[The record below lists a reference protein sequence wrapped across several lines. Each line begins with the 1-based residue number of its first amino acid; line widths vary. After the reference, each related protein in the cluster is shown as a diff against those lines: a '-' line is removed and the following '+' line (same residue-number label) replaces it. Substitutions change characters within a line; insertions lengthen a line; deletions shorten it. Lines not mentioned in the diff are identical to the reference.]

1 MKNGIIILE
10 NFRREGSGVFF
21 SQKTILTEKIKES
34 LASVLPVT
42 GIVMLLLVTIVPIDA
57 PILLSFLL
65 GAVMLILGMGLFTLG
80 ADVAMMPMGEY
91 VGSRVTKTKKLWIV
105 ILVSFFVGVM
115 ITMSEPDLTV
125 LANQISSIP
134 SFTLI
139 IAVAVGVGFMLV
151 IAMLRIIFNVKLKY
165 LLLGFYAVVFILAFL
180 VPESFLAISFDSGG
194 VTTGPMTVP
203 FIMSL
208 GVGVA
213 SIRADEETDSFGLIA
228 LCSVGPIIAV
238 MMLGLLND
246 VDRVVPEAY
255 VIPTV
260 TNSRDIFWNFATQ
273 LPHYALEVGI
283 AIGPIVL
290 FFLIF
295 RALTGGI
302 GTKGL
307 GKILVGVLYTFLGLT
322 LFLTGVNVGFMPL
335 GNLIGANMAS
345 SALKWLIVPI
355 GMIIGYF
362 IVAAEPAV
370 HVLTKQV
377 EDETSG
383 TIPGKVLS
391 VALSFGVAISVGIA
405 MLRVLLGIPVLYVLI
420 PGYAIALILSFVV
433 PDIFTSI
440 AFDSGGV
447 ASGPMTATFLLPF
460 AVGACSA
467 LGGNIAEDAFGVV
480 AMVAMTPLIAIQILG
495 LVYKIKH
502 AAAHKEEQAPAET
515 VVTDSEGQLIMDL
528 DAIEQI
534 SIADEN
540 ADSVADDDEDII
552 DF

>member
-1 MKNGIIILE
+1 M
-10 NFRREGSGVFF
+10 FF
-21 SQKTILTEKIKES
+21 QKTILIEKIKES

-42 GIVMLLLVTIVPIDA
+42 GIVMLLLVTLVPIDA
-57 PILLSFLL
+57 PILISFLI
-65 GAVMLILGMGLFTLG
+65 GAVMLIFGMGLFTLG
-80 ADVAMMPMGEY
+80 ADMAMMPMGEY
-91 VGSRVTKTKKLWIV
+91 VGSKVTKTKKLWIV
-105 ILVSFFVGVM
+105 ILVSFFVGAM
-115 ITMSEPDLTV
+115 ITMSEPDLSV

-139 IAVAVGVGFMLV
+139 ISVAVGVGVMLV

-165 LLLGFYAVVFILAFL
+165 LLIFFYSIVFIFAFF

-213 SIRADEETDSFGLIA
+213 SIRADEDTDSFGLIA
-228 LCSVGPIIAV
+228 LCSIGPIIAV
-238 MMLGLLND
+238 MLLGLLND
-246 VDRVVPEAY
+246 VDKVVPEAY

-260 TNSRDIFWNFATQ
+260 TNSRDIFWRFVAKI
-273 LPHYALEVGI
+273 PHYALEVGMAI
-283 AIGPIVL
+283 APIVV
-290 FFLIF
+290 FFLAF

-307 GKILVGVLYTFLGLT
+307 GKILVGVLYTFVGLT

-335 GNLIGANMAS
+335 GNLLGS
-345 SALKWLIVPI
+345 SLADSPFKWLIIPI

-383 TIPGKVLS
+383 AIPQKVLS
-391 VALSFGVAISVGIA
+391 TALAVGVAISVGIA
-405 MLRVLLGIPVLYVLI
+405 MLRVLTGIPILYVII
-420 PGYAIALILSFVV
+420 PGYVIALALSFIV
-433 PDIFTSI
+433 PDVFTSI

-460 AVGACSA
+460 AVGACA
-467 LGGNIAEDAFGVV
+467 AVGGNIAEDAFGVV

-495 LVYKIKH
+495 LIYKLRRSSAIKH
-502 AAAHKEEQAPAET
+502 AENAYESLQT
-515 VVTDSEGQLIMDL
+515 TDDGQMIMDFESISKESTEEI
-528 DAIEQI
+528 AVGAREQ
-534 SIADEN
+534 DN
-540 ADSVADDDEDII
+540 APADDDII
-552 DF
+552 DL

>member
-1 MKNGIIILE
+1 MI
-10 NFRREGSGVFF
+10 F
-21 SQKTILTEKIKES
+21 SQKTILMEKIKES
-34 LASVLPVT
+34 LSSVLPVT
-42 GIVMLLLVTIVPIDA
+42 GIVLLLLVTIVPIDA
-57 PILLSFLL
+57 PILVSFLI
-65 GAVMLILGMGLFTLG
+65 GAVMLVFGMGLFTLG
-80 ADVAMMPMGEY
+80 ADMSMMPMGEY
-91 VGSRVTKTKKLWIV
+91 VGSKVTKSKKLMII

-115 ITMSEPDLTV
+115 ITVSEPDLTV
-125 LANQISSIP
+125 MANQISSIP

-139 IAVAVGVGFMLV
+139 VSVAVGVGVMLV
-151 IAMLRIIFNVKLKY
+151 IAMLRIVFNVRLKY
-165 LLLGFYAVVFILAFL
+165 LLLGFYAVVFILAFF
-180 VPESFLAISFDSGG
+180 VPRSFLSIAFDSGG

-213 SIRADEETDSFGLIA
+213 SIRADEDADSFGLIA
-228 LCSVGPIIAV
+228 LCSIGPIISV
-238 MMLGLLND
+238 MLLGLLND
-246 VDRVVPEAY
+246 VDKIMPEEY
-255 VIPTV
+255 VIPTFS
-260 TNSRDIFWNFATQ
+260 NSKDIFWNFATQ

-283 AIGPIVL
+283 AVAPIVV

-295 RALTGGI
+295 RAATGGI
-302 GTKGL
+302 GSKGL

-335 GNLIGANMAS
+335 GNLLGSDLAES
-345 SALKWLIVPI
+345 ELRWLIVPI

-391 VALSFGVAISVGIA
+391 IALSVGVAISVGTA
-405 MLRVLLGIPVLYVLI
+405 MLRVLLGIPILCILI

-467 LGGNIAEDAFGVV
+467 VGGNIAEDAFGVV
-480 AMVAMTPLIAIQILG
+480 AMVAMTPLIAIQVLG
-495 LVYKIKH
+495 LVYRIKH
-502 AAAHKEEQAPAET
+502 ASAHKDSNGSAPS
-515 VVTDSEGQLIMDL
+515 VVTDSDGQVVMDFDL
-528 DAIEQI
+528 PETEPANDESDAE
-534 SIADEN
+534 E
-540 ADSVADDDEDII
+540 II

>member
-1 MKNGIIILE
+1 ME
-10 NFRREGSGVFF
+10 NCRKESYGVLF
-21 SQKTILTEKIKES
+21 SQKTILAEKIKES

-42 GIVMLLLVTIVPIDA
+42 GIVLLLLITIVPIDA

-65 GAVMLILGMGLFTLG
+65 GAVMLIFGMGLFTLG
-80 ADVAMMPMGEY
+80 ADMSMMPMGEY
-91 VGSRVTKTKKLWIV
+91 VGSKITKTKKLWMI
-105 ILVSFFVGVM
+105 IIVSFFVGVM
-115 ITMSEPDLTV
+115 ITVSEPDLTV
-125 LANQISSIP
+125 LANQISSIK

-139 IAVAVGVGFMLV
+139 ISVALGVGFMLV
-151 IAMLRIIFNVKLKY
+151 IAMLRIIFNVRLKY
-165 LLLGFYAVVFILAFL
+165 LLLGFYAIVFGLAIF
-180 VPESFLAISFDSGG
+180 VPESFLAIAFDSGG

-213 SIRADEETDSFGLIA
+213 SIRADEDADSFGLIA
-228 LCSVGPIIAV
+228 LCSAGPIIAV
-238 MMLGLLND
+238 MLLGLLNN
-246 VDRVVPEAY
+246 VETVMPEEY
-255 VIPTV
+255 VIPALN
-260 TNSRDIFWNFATQ
+260 NSKEIFWSFATE

-283 AIGPIVL
+283 AVAPIVV

-295 RALTGGI
+295 RVCTGGL
-302 GTKGL
+302 GAKGL

-335 GNLIGANMAS
+335 GNLLGSDLAES
-345 SALKWLIVPI
+345 SLRWIIVPI

-420 PGYAIALILSFVV
+420 PGYAIALILSFIV

-502 AAAHKEEQAPAET
+502 AAAHREELMPADQ
-515 VVTDSEGQLIMDL
+515 VVTDSEGQVIIDF
-528 DAIEQI
+528 DALGQT
-534 SIADEN
+534 SDANEN
-540 ADSVADDDEDII
+540 TDSVADDDDDII